1 MEADFS
7 SSHRWSLG
15 IFLLLLIYLT
25 YQWNFETIEILRL
38 FRIVIDGA
46 CRRMKLIKK
55 RVEFWSRLIH
65 PGMVIIAWTDHWTES
80 VCLIS
85 LLISITIPGGKESQ
99 IFSSLLL
106 HASLASLPLW
116 SPQRG
121 ILIRNRVLCQFLYP
135 YPALLSFVALILHA
149 YYSMCLFTYLFIAY
163 LSKWNII
170 PWGQELCCAHW
181 GILKWCLACTR
192 CCFYW
197 IYKYRIN

>member
-1 MEADFS
+1 ML
-7 SSHRWSLG
+7 W
-15 IFLLLLIYLT
+15 
-25 YQWNFETIEILRL
+25 ILRL
-38 FRIVIDGA
+38 FHIVIDGA
-46 CRRMKLIKK
+46 YRRIKLIKK
-55 RVEFWSRLIH
+55 HAEFWSRLIH
-65 PGMVIIAWTDHWTES
+65 PGMVIIAWTDHWMES
-80 VCLIS
+80 VCFIS

-99 IFSSLLL
+99 SFSSLLL
-106 HASLASLPLW
+106 HASLASLSLW

-121 ILIRNRVLCQFLYP
+121 FLIRNSVLHHFLYP
-135 YPALLSFVALILHA
+135 NPALLSFIPLILHA

-181 GILKWCLACTR
+181 GILKLCLTCSR